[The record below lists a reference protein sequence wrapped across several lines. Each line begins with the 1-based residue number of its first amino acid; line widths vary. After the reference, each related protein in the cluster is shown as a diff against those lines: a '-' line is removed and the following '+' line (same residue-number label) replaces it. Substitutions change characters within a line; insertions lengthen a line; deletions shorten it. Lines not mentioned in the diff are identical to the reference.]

1 MKQCRVEGASRQQCR
16 WFPLLIERFF
26 SPSSRQRLTTSYRC
40 GKQVFISVLSPL
52 PSILPSHKYVITIIQ
67 HPAIQI
73 PITFCHSSTVATRFE
88 DKSANVD
95 RVLQGRYL
103 LATGPRPQHQQ
114 SNSHF
119 VATFTV
125 TVTTMWHYVVLEY
138 KDKKGRTIIRLFPML
153 PTIVL

>member
-1 MKQCRVEGASRQQCR
+1 MEVASRQQCR

-88 DKSANVD
+88 DKGANVEYISPGE
-95 RVLQGRYL
+95 V

-138 KDKKGRTIIRLFPML
+138 KDKKGRPIVRLLQTL
-153 PTIVL
+153 PPQ

>member
-1 MKQCRVEGASRQQCR
+1 MCLYSRVALWTLNIMKQCRGASRQQCR

-95 RVLQGRYL
+95 RVYLQGRYWL
-103 LATGPRPQHQQ
+103 LGPGLSISKVIHTLLPLLLWLWQLCG
-114 SNSHF
+114 
-119 VATFTV
+119 
-125 TVTTMWHYVVLEY
+125 TMWSWSTKTRKVEL
-138 KDKKGRTIIRLFPML
+138 
-153 PTIVL
+153 